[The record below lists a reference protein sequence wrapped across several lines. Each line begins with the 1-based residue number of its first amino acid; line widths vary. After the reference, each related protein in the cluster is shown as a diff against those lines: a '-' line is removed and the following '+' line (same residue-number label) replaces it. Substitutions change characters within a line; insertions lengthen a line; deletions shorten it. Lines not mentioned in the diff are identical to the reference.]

1 MEERSRIC
9 KESCPLD
16 EQDRRAEFDRVA
28 LPHLEAAYN
37 LARWLMRHDQDAE
50 DAVQEA
56 YMRAFQFFHSF
67 HGDTGRAWILQI
79 VRNTCYTRMAARH
92 VSETSHESP
101 EVLDV
106 AAASDANPATLLE
119 RQEDRKMLLAAVDGL
134 PIEFREVIVLREL
147 EELSYKDIARIA
159 EVPIGTV
166 MSRLARAR
174 ERLHEIL
181 DGRGKG

>member
-1 MEERSRIC
+1 MDQ
-9 KESCPLD
+9 K
-16 EQDRRAEFDRVA
+16 DRRVEFDRVA
-28 LPHLEAAYN
+28 LPHLDAAYN
-37 LARWLMRHDQDAE
+37 VARWLMRHDHDAE

-56 YMRAFQFFHSF
+56 YLRAFQFFHSF

-79 VRNTCYTRMAARH
+79 VRNTCFTRMAARQA
-92 VSETSHESP
+92 SEMSRETAEI
-101 EVLDV
+101 LDV
-106 AAASDANPATLLE
+106 AAAGDANPATVIERREE
-119 RQEDRKMLLAAVDGL
+119 RQVLLAAIDDL

-147 EELSYKDIARIA
+147 EELSYKEIARVA

-181 DGRGKG
+181 ESGMKG